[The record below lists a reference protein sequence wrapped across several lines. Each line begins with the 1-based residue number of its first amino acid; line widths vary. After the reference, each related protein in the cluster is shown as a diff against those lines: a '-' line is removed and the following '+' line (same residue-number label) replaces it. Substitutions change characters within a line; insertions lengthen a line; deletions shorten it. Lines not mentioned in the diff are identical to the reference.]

1 LFVEGVS
8 PKWEDPKN
16 SGGKYF
22 TLEYQIKEELD
33 QFLPIFSESWLKLML
48 SVIGESIDAAQYVR
62 NYILLTFRSTESDSL
77 TRQF

>member
-62 NYILLTFRSTESDSL
+62 KLILLTLRSTESDLL
-77 TRQF
+77 TRRF